1 MLQLDAEERNTYR
14 SDNMSVKFNNPLFRM
29 IHERP
34 LLSFF
39 ATPIIINLGAQ
50 WLSATIR
57 KGKTG
62 SYFKGVGNVFEQ
74 QDEISPMAGLGNIR
88 SEGGDNSD
96 LMFRATIS
104 NRETGP
110 GATEYDEVQARPT
123 GAPVRYDR
131 EYHDSIFFPNLDYKE
146 NKQVVSQSFPAKA
159 VDTYVFA
166 GINGINKINMR

>member
-1 MLQLDAEERNTYR
+1 MAK
-14 SDNMSVKFNNPLFRM
+14 KFSNPLFRM

-34 LLSFF
+34 VLSFF
-39 ATPIIINLGAQ
+39 TMPIIVGVGSQ

-62 SYFKGVGNVFEQ
+62 SYFQGVGNVFQES
-74 QDEISPMAGLGNIR
+74 DELSPMAGFGNAIR
-88 SEGGDNSD
+88 TEGGDSSD

-104 NRETGP
+104 SRETGP
-110 GATEYDEVQARPT
+110 GASEYDEVQARPT

-131 EYHDSIFFPNLDYKE
+131 EYHDSIFFPNLDYKD
-146 NKQVVSQSFPAKA
+146 NKQVITQEFPAKA